1 MLSMQRLRS
10 NVLIHRNLEKAQE
23 TGMRKAAPVQMSVK
37 LCHSIPLPHGAS
49 SDGQIKCLTGDPFV
63 PSYRLSC
70 RPGSTRRVRSKNFS
84 RENSPVL
91 RVSFSLVPVAVLTRF
106 FNNSHYSYR
115 RSNVV
120 YCPKCNQRYSSP
132 AHLKRH
138 LKYECGLEAQFS
150 CPYCFY
156 RAKRKDNL
164 HAHIARKHSKERS
177 SSRNEFTRMENLY
190 YKLKPKTAVPY

>member
-1 MLSMQRLRS
+1 M
-10 NVLIHRNLEKAQE
+10 
-23 TGMRKAAPVQMSVK
+23 VK
-37 LCHSIPLPHGAS
+37 
-49 SDGQIKCLTGDPFV
+49 T
-63 PSYRLSC
+63 
-70 RPGSTRRVRSKNFS
+70 
-84 RENSPVL
+84 SPVL
-91 RVSFSLVPVAVLTRF
+91 TEIFFKMSSCLTINFLSGF

-190 YKLKPKTAVPY
+190 YKLKPKTAVPYWTQNSGEPGTERVGCYIDRDNILIIG

>member
-1 MLSMQRLRS
+1 MWSS
-10 NVLIHRNLEKAQE
+10 TVLIPLDLMSFTERWLKIERTKPNQE
-23 TGMRKAAPVQMSVK
+23 
-37 LCHSIPLPHGAS
+37 
-49 SDGQIKCLTGDPFV
+49 
-63 PSYRLSC
+63 
-70 RPGSTRRVRSKNFS
+70 STNSAVNFS
-84 RENSPVL
+84 KQQRQNSIKQQL
-91 RVSFSLVPVAVLTRF
+91 KGF